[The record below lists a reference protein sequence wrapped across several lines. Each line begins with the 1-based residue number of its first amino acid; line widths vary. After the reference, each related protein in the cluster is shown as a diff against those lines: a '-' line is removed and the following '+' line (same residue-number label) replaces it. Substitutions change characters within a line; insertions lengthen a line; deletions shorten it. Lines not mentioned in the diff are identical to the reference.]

1 MMSPGRKMLLIEDL
15 RELLPGAA
23 MVATRD
29 GASTPPGK
37 PAPWVCAEQQ
47 GDGVRVQVALGKL
60 RTDHR
65 SDTAASDRAA
75 IAATREE
82 LLDLHR
88 ALGVLLGVSDVA
100 R

>member
-1 MMSPGRKMLLIEDL
+1 MSPGRKMLLIEDL
-15 RELLPGAA
+15 RELLPGAV

-29 GASTPPGK
+29 GASTLPGK
-37 PAPWVCAEQQ
+37 SAPWVYAEQQ
-47 GDGVRVQVALGKL
+47 GDSVRVQVALGKL

-65 SDTAASDRAA
+65 SDTAAGDRAA

-88 ALGVLLGVSDVA
+88 ALGELLGVSDA
-100 R
+100 